1 MLGRKVLLVLACCF
15 SLVITAGCATPNG
28 NREQPL
34 HIRVEDEHLVRRYV
48 FGKSVEN
55 RPLEYMVLGEGSD
68 VIFILATIHG
78 NEPVGTALVQQLAGY
93 LRQHPLVLWD
103 RTVVLVPVANP
114 DGMAH
119 NRRFNA
125 NGVDLN
131 RNFQTANRL
140 DSRRFGYR
148 ALSEPE
154 SRFIHSLIHQ
164 YKPDRVVSIHQPL
177 TCIDY
182 DGPAKALAECMA
194 GYCNL
199 PVRKLGAKP
208 GSLGSYAGETLG
220 IPIVTFELPDDTGR
234 EGPQSVWQKYGSAL
248 VASVLY
254 PDIAK

>member
-1 MLGRKVLLVLACCF
+1 MLGRKVLLVLACCI
-15 SLVITAGCATPNG
+15 SLVITVGCTTPNG

-48 FGKSVEN
+48 GGRSVEN
-55 RPLEYMVLGEGSD
+55 RPLEYLVLGQGSD

-78 NEPVGTALVQQLAGY
+78 NELAGTALVQQLAGY
-93 LRQHPLVLWD
+93 LRQHPFMLRG

-114 DGMAH
+114 DGKAH

-131 RNFQTANRL
+131 RNFQTANRR

-154 SRFIHSLIHQ
+154 SRFIRSLIHQ
-164 YKPDRVVSIHQPL
+164 YNPDRIVSIHQPL

-194 GYCNL
+194 EYCNL

-220 IPIVTFELPDDTGR
+220 IPIVTFEMRSDAGR
-234 EGPQSVWQKYGSAL
+234 LDAESLWTKYGNAL